1 MTHFKNQLTQTHLF
15 LKKSSNVQ
23 NRDSTTRG
31 KDQMNLFEIFKRK
44 IKIKISIIDESEL
57 LVQML
62 KYATDFKIWCSNR
75 TFQCIGNA
83 PPQENL
89 RLQIYRQWNG
99 DFFIWVTGLRRK
111 IFKWIVLHSN
121 FRFFA
126 FCRKLVLNYL

>member
-1 MTHFKNQLTQTHLF
+1 MTHQERNDSFQKSIGQTIQNTSF

-62 KYATDFKIWCSNR
+62 KYATDFKI
-75 TFQCIGNA
+75 
-83 PPQENL
+83 
-89 RLQIYRQWNG
+89 
-99 DFFIWVTGLRRK
+99 
-111 IFKWIVLHSN
+111 
-121 FRFFA
+121 
-126 FCRKLVLNYL
+126 